1 MNKKT
6 IKVGIIGGMGPLASA
21 SFVETLYTAYLS
33 ESTLKEAYH
42 PPYVY
47 LYSEPLLTQTT
58 SLMSMNQNK
67 AELLAKLTKNINQ
80 LIQQEVNSII
90 ICCFTAHALLPQL
103 LPEHQAKICSLVT
116 WGLEHI
122 LEQNTRFIIL
132 CAPSAKEVQVL
143 ENHPLW
149 TKTAQQITFVENKAQ
164 TQLNSL
170 IKAVK
175 NNQVDTN
182 LLDDFLEFMNQFPE
196 HQFII
201 ACAELHIL
209 HKKLQDYSQMK
220 FAKVFDP
227 FYHVTQHIWG

>member
-33 ESTLKEAYH
+33 ENTLKEEYH

-47 LYSEPLLTQTT
+47 LYSEPLQTQTT
-58 SLMSMNQNK
+58 SLMSVNQSK
-67 AELLAKLTKNINQ
+67 AELLTKLAENIGR
-80 LIQQEVNSII
+80 LVQQEIDCII

-103 LPEHQAKICSLVT
+103 LPEHQSKICSLVT
-116 WGLEHI
+116 RVLEHV
-122 LEQNTRFIIL
+122 LAQNTRFIVL
-132 CAPSAKEVQVL
+132 CASSSKEVQVL

-149 TKTAQQITFVENKAQ
+149 AKTAQQITFVENEAQ

-175 NNQVDTN
+175 NNQVDAN

-196 HQFII
+196 QQFII

-209 HKKLQDYSQMK
+209 HKKLQDYAQMK

-227 FYHVTQHIWG
+227 FYHVAHHIWG

>member
-6 IKVGIIGGMGPLASA
+6 IKIGIIGGMGPLASSA
-21 SFVETLYTAYLS
+21 FVETLYTVYLS
-33 ESTLKEAYH
+33 KHTLKKEYH

-47 LYSEPLLTQTT
+47 LYSEPLQTQSTA
-58 SLMSMNQNK
+58 LMSVHQSK
-67 AELLAKLTKNINQ
+67 AELLAKLENNIAY
-80 LIQQEVNSII
+80 LLQQNVDYLI

-116 WGLEHI
+116 WVLEHV
-122 LEQNTRFIIL
+122 LAQNTQFIVL
-132 CAPSAKEVQVL
+132 CASSAKEAQVL

-149 TKTAQQITFVENKAQ
+149 VKAARQITFVGSEAQ
-164 TQLNSL
+164 TQLNTL

-175 NNQVDTN
+175 DNLVDAP
-182 LLDDFLEFMNQFPE
+182 LLDEFLEFMSRFPE

-209 HKKLQDYSQMK
+209 HKKLQDYSQMQ
-220 FAKVFDP
+220 FANVFDP
-227 FYHVTQHIWG
+227 FYHVSQNIWG

>member
-21 SFVETLYTAYLS
+21 SFVETLYAAYLN
-33 ESTLKEAYH
+33 ESTLKEKYH

-47 LYSEPLLTQTT
+47 LYSEPLQTQSTT
-58 SLMSMNQNK
+58 LMSINQSK
-67 AELLAKLTKNINQ
+67 MEFLAKLEKNTDN
-80 LIQQEVNSII
+80 LVQQDVDCIV

-103 LPEHQAKICSLVT
+103 LPERQTKICSLVT
-116 WGLEHI
+116 PVLEHV
-122 LEQNTRFIIL
+122 LAQDTQFIVL
-132 CAPSAKEVQVL
+132 CASSAKEGQVF
-143 ENHPLW
+143 ESHSLW
-149 TKTAQQITFVENKAQ
+149 TKAAQQITFVENEVQ

-175 NNQVDTN
+175 DNHVDAQ
-182 LLDDFLEFMNQFPE
+182 LLNDFLEFMSQFPE

-209 HKKLQDYSQMK
+209 YKKLQDYTQMQ
-220 FAKVFDP
+220 FDKVFDP
-227 FYHVTQHIWG
+227 FYHVAQNIWG